1 MRPTKSRKPRESF
14 GAIRKLPSGRVQASY
29 TGPDGVRHL
38 APHTFDGLTDA
49 RAWLATQRARII
61 EGKWQ
66 SADAARTVA
75 GKRTGTLGEYART
88 WLDTRT
94 NRRGE
99 PLKPRTRSEYDRLLA
114 TCLEP
119 LAELRLNAITPAL
132 VRDWYTGLQSS
143 GTVTQAARA
152 YGLLRA
158 IMATAVDD
166 GRLAVN
172 PCRIRG
178 AHTASTGKRVEPPTP
193 EQLATIVDKIG
204 EKYRAAVLLAAWAG
218 VRFGELTELRRKDLA
233 VVRDDE
239 GIVVNVSR
247 GVTYV
252 VGQGFIVGGTKSAA
266 GVRSINLPPHVVPAV
281 LEHLERFVD
290 DSPDALLFP
299 ASDGVGHLAQS
310 TLAKSFYPARARA
323 GRADMPWHALRHYGA
338 TRAALAGAT
347 LKELQD
353 RLGHSTVRAAMA
365 YQHATG
371 RDEELARRMSDLAE
385 T

>member
-1 MRPTKSRKPRESF
+1 MPTTKGRKQRESF
-14 GAIRKLPSGRVQASY
+14 GAVRKLPSGRVQASY

-49 RAWLATQRARII
+49 RAWLATQRAKIV

-75 GKRTGTLGEYART
+75 GKRTGTFGEYARA

-99 PLKPRTRSEYDRLLA
+99 ALKPRTRAEYERLLS
-114 TCLEP
+114 TCLAP
-119 LAELRLNAITPAL
+119 LVDYRLNAITPEV
-132 VRDWYTGLQSS
+132 VRAWYSELSSTGA
-143 GTVTQAARA
+143 VTQAARA
-152 YGLLRA
+152 YGLLKS
-158 IMATAVDD
+158 IMQTAVDD
-166 GRLAVN
+166 GRLALN
-172 PCRIRG
+172 PCKIRG

-193 EQLATIVDKIG
+193 EQLAIIVDKIG

-218 VRFGELTELRRKDLA
+218 VRYGELTELRRKDLA
-233 VVRDDE
+233 VVRDGE

-266 GVRSINLPPHVVPAV
+266 GMRSINLPPHVVPAV
-281 LEHLERFVD
+281 LEHLDRFVD

-310 TLAKSFYPARARA
+310 TLAKSYYPAREAA

-347 LKELQD
+347 LKELQE

-371 RDEELARRMSDLAE
+371 RDEELARRMSELAE

>member
-1 MRPTKSRKPRESF
+1 MPTTKGRKPRESF

-29 TGPDGVRHL
+29 TGPDGERHL

-49 RAWLATQRARII
+49 RAWLATQRTRII

-119 LAELRLNAITPAL
+119 LADMRLNAITPAL
-132 VRDWYTGLQSS
+132 VRDWYTRLQSS

-193 EQLATIVDKIG
+193 EQLAVIVERIA
-204 EKYRAAVLLAAWAG
+204 EKYRAAVLLAAWTG

-233 VVRDDE
+233 VTE
-239 GIVVNVSR
+239 GGGIVVTVSR
-247 GVTYV
+247 AVTHV
-252 VGQGFIVGGTKSAA
+252 VGQGYIVGGTKSAA
-266 GVRSINLPPHVVPAV
+266 GMRSIFVPPHVCPLVIA
-281 LEHLERFVD
+281 HLNRFVD

-299 ASDGVGHLAQS
+299 AADGVSHLAQS
-310 TLAKSFYPARARA
+310 TLVKSYYPARAAA
-323 GRADMPWHALRHYGA
+323 GRADMPWHSLRHFGA

-347 LKELQD
+347 LKELQE
-353 RLGHSTVRAAMA
+353 RLGHSTVRAALA
-365 YQHATG
+365 YQHSTG